1 MCNQHILPRCVS
13 KLRIRRRT
21 LIKCILI
28 VCDSAGNPTII
39 CTNYWFKQCFF
50 ILATTVSGSGFSSGR
65 WCGTVWISDDLR
77 VYTQWYNNHNNI
89 QWDLNE
95 SNRNIHDIY
104 RVYVS
109 GPVTGTLHAVSP
121 IAGAETEPAR
131 RRWRR
136 PASRPVLSRY
146 CIFFGVLPF
155 TKANPFP
162 PHRIFALAFSDYN
175 LLCVIDTYFHKDMN
189 GEKVLVTIGLD
200 SGFSFVRWCVT
211 HSVNDDLLF
220 VVFSVNDIPWNLN
233 EIYRNIHDIYN
244 MCLCLGPVT
253 GIFHL
258 LPEPSRNQPDAADVG
273 LLPVRFCLGIVSSL
287 ECYLLLRP
295 ILYIYNVCLCLGPVT
310 GISHTV
316 SPIAGTE
323 PEPARRCWRRPASR
337 PVLSR
342 YCIFFGVLPFTK
354 ANPLYLQ
361 CMSVFRASNWYITYS
376 VTYCRNR
383 AGTSPTLLASACFP
397 SGSVSVLYFLWSVT
411 FY

>member
-1 MCNQHILPRCVS
+1 MCVS
-13 KLRIRRRT
+13 KLRIPRRT

-28 VCDSAGNPTII
+28 VCDSAGNPAII

-77 VYTQWYNNHNNI
+77 VYSQWYNNHNNI

-104 RVYVS
+104 PVYVS

-162 PHRIFALAFSDYN
+162 PHRICALAFSDYN
-175 LLCVIDTYFHKDMN
+175 LSCVIDTYFHKDMN

-211 HSVNDDLLF
+211 LSVNDDLLF

-253 GIFHL
+253 GIFH
-258 LPEPSRNQPDAADVG
+258 G
-273 LLPVRFCLGIVSSL
+273 
-287 ECYLLLRP
+287 
-295 ILYIYNVCLCLGPVT
+295 
-310 GISHTV
+310 V

-323 PEPARRCWRRPASR
+323 PEPARRRWRRPASR

-342 YCIFFGVLPFTK
+342 YCIIFGVIPFTK
-354 ANPLYLQ
+354 ANQFPPHRIFVLAFSDYNLL
-361 CMSVFRASNWYITYS
+361 CVIDTYFVCVS
-376 VTYCRNR
+376 LN
-383 AGTSPTLLASACFP
+383 LEFP
-397 SGSVSVLYFLWSVT
+397 EGL
-411 FY
+411 